1 MQGRMVKNTKRIL
14 MELLNT
20 HPIKKSD
27 LGFHGNLFGGK
38 LLAWI
43 DAAAAGYSM
52 QLCDSPRMVTVSIDK
67 CYFEKPA
74 REGQLLKI
82 YGYPSKLGNSS
93 VTLYMEARAHN
104 VYTGNQVVVLKTNIR
119 FVRID
124 EEGNPIPIGEKGRL
138 RITRLIEERKTTN
151 EG

>member
-1 MQGRMVKNTKRIL
+1 

-52 QLCDSPRMVTVSIDK
+52 QLCDTPRMVTVSIDK

-74 REGQLLKI
+74 KEGQLLKI
-82 YGYPSKLGNSS
+82 YGRPSKLGNTS
-93 VTLYMEARAHN
+93 VTLYMEARAHS
-104 VYTGNQVVVLKTNIR
+104 VYTGNQVIILRTNIR
-119 FVRID
+119 FVSID
-124 EEGNPIPIGEKGRL
+124 DEGNPIPIGEKGRV
-138 RITRLIEERKTTN
+138 RITNLIN
-151 EG
+151 ELNESDGDL

>member
-1 MQGRMVKNTKRIL
+1 MTSQNIVSNSENDEWQLI
-14 MELLNT
+14 NT

-67 CYFEKPA
+67 CNFEKPA
-74 REGQLLKI
+74 KEGQLLKI
-82 YGYPSKLGNSS
+82 YGYPSKVGNSS
-93 VTLYMEARAHN
+93 VTLYMEARAHD
-104 VYTGNQVVVLKTNIR
+104 VYTGNQILVLKTTIR
-119 FVRID
+119 FVHIS
-124 EEGNPIPIGEKGRL
+124 EYGNPIPIGERGRT
-138 RITRLIEERKTTN
+138 RITNLIGEEEN
-151 EG
+151 

>member
-1 MQGRMVKNTKRIL
+1 

-52 QLCDSPRMVTVSIDK
+52 QLCDTPRMVTVSIDK
-67 CYFEKPA
+67 CNFERPA

-82 YGYPSKLGNSS
+82 YGAPNKLGTTS

-104 VYTGNQVVVLKTNIR
+104 VYTGKQTIVLKTQIK
-119 FVRID
+119 FVSID
-124 EEGNPIPIGEKGRL
+124 EDGNPIPMGEKARR
-138 RITRLIEERKTTN
+138 RIENLIVNKVSDII
-151 EG
+151 

>member
-1 MQGRMVKNTKRIL
+1 

-74 REGQLLKI
+74 KEGQLLKI
-82 YGYPSKLGNSS
+82 YGRPAKLGNTS

-104 VYTGNQVVVLKTNIR
+104 VYTGNQAVVLKTNIR

-124 EEGNPIPIGEKGRL
+124 EEGNPIPIGEKGRI
-138 RITRLIEERKTTN
+138 RITNLIEDDNNKEV
-151 EG
+151 GGQ